1 MPEADSLGLLL
12 KKINEGMAR
21 RANLNLQQQELT
33 FAQMHV
39 LLRLYHAPEH
49 TLTLKELEGCFC
61 LAQST
66 VAGLAARLEK
76 KSLVAPVADPA
87 DRRVKR
93 IRLTERGTEVCQASR
108 EDIRRSEA
116 LLVSRLNDEEQQE
129 LKRLLA
135 IVCQSVNGSI

>member
-1 MPEADSLGLLL
+1 MPESDFLGILL

-21 RANLNLQQQELT
+21 RANLNLQQQDLT

-39 LLRLYHAPEH
+39 LLRLYHVPER

-76 KSLVAPVADPA
+76 KLLVESVADPA

-93 IRLTERGTEVCQASR
+93 IRLTERGAAVCEASR
-108 EDIRRSEA
+108 EDIRRTEA
-116 LLVSRLNDEEQQE
+116 QLVSRLNETEQQE
-129 LKRLLA
+129 LKRLLT
-135 IVCQSVNGSI
+135 IVCDSVNGAI